1 MFASIVFVS
10 RSVCVYVLLVIK
22 VLDIVELLNRKG
34 ITLISNKENIDT
46 STPTGNRM
54 LTMLGAINEFELT
67 NLHERQREGILI
79 AKKEGKYKGRR
90 PISVKNFEEYLA
102 LYTSR
107 ELNKTQLAKKLG
119 ISRPTLNK
127 LIEENNKNNNH
138 IKNG

>member
-1 MFASIVFVS
+1 MSQGQ
-10 RSVCVYVLLVIK
+10 CVYILFVIK

-46 STPTGNRM
+46 STPTGKLM

-127 LIEENNKNNNH
+127 LIEEKNKKNNH